1 MIETQGI
8 CKQFDGHQVLHDVTL
23 RADDGQVTGFIG
35 PNGAGKSTLMKIVLG
50 LIPEDSGTA
59 RIDGLAYDEH
69 EAPVVGVGSMIS
81 AEWLPA
87 RMTAEGILRYACES
101 HGLSAGRIDDVLE
114 TVGLTSVAR
123 RRIGGYS
130 LGMRQRLGIGLA
142 LVGEPR
148 NLILD
153 EPVNGLDPN
162 GVLWLRSLLRAEAGR
177 GTAVLLSSHLMSE
190 LELVAD
196 RVVML
201 SEGKVV
207 REGAIGELKRDE
219 RGVVYIESPDL
230 ESVVA
235 ALRREGIEVELS
247 GAGARVASGDP
258 LAIGRTAFTAGAG
271 LTHLS
276 AEKESLEEMFLS
288 STVGEYTARKG
299 V

>member
-1 MIETQGI
+1 MIETQDI
-8 CKQFDGHQVLHDVTL
+8 CKQFDGRQVLQDVTL

-35 PNGAGKSTLMKIVLG
+35 PNGAGKSTLMKIILG
-50 LIPEDSGTA
+50 LIPQDSGTT
-59 RIDGLAYDEH
+59 RIDGLAYHEH
-69 EAPVVGVGSMIS
+69 AAPMIGVGSMIS

-87 RMTAEGILRYACES
+87 RMTAEGILRYACET
-101 HGLSAGRIDDVLE
+101 HALEADRIGKVLE
-114 TVGLTSVAR
+114 AVGLATVAR

-142 LVGEPR
+142 LLGEPR
-148 NLILD
+148 NLVLD

-162 GVLWLRSLLRAEAGR
+162 GVLWLRGLLRAEADR

-201 SEGKVV
+201 SAGKVV

-235 ALRREGIEVELS
+235 SLRREGIDVERS
-247 GAGARVASGDP
+247 GAGARVASEDP
-258 LAIGRTAFTAGAG
+258 LAIGRIAFAAGAG

-276 AEKESLEEMFLS
+276 AETESLEEMFLS
-288 STVGEYTARKG
+288 STVGEYTAREG
-299 V
+299 M